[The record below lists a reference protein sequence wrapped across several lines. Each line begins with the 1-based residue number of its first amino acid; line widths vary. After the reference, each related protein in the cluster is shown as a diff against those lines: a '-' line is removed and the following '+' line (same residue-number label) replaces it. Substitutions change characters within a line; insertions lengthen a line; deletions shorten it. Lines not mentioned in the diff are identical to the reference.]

1 MSKLL
6 ELQEKRANIW
16 EQAKA
21 FLDEKQAAGDTLST
35 EDAATYDKMET
46 DVMALGKEIDR
57 LKTQAAI
64 DLELSR
70 PASTAIVNKPAKQD
84 VTKHGRFSDAYA
96 PAFWDSMRGKS
107 RPEIRNT
114 LKEGAD
120 PQGGYL
126 VPDEFER
133 TLIQMLAEENVL
145 RSLSHVIQTASGD
158 HKIPVV
164 ASEGT
169 AAWTDEEAAYTESNT
184 TFGQVSIGAHKL
196 GTLVKVSEELLND
209 SAFDLEG
216 YMAQEFAR
224 RLGNAEEEA
233 FLTGTGTDRPSG
245 ILVDTAGA
253 SDGSTAAS
261 ATAITFDDLIEL
273 YYSLREP
280 YRKSATLLLHESTV
294 KAIRKLKDTQGQY
307 IWQPSVSADVP
318 DKILNC
324 PVVTSRYM
332 PQMAAD
338 AKTVLF
344 GDFSYYWIADRQGRT
359 FKRLNELY
367 AVTGQVGFLGSQRVD
382 AKIVLPEAIKT
393 LKQASK

>member
-35 EDAATYDKMET
+35 EDAATYDKMEA

-70 PASTAIVNKPAKQD
+70 PTSTAIVNKPAKQD

-169 AAWTDEEAAYTESNT
+169 AA
-184 TFGQVSIGAHKL
+184 
-196 GTLVKVSEELLND
+196 
-209 SAFDLEG
+209 
-216 YMAQEFAR
+216 
-224 RLGNAEEEA
+224 
-233 FLTGTGTDRPSG
+233 
-245 ILVDTAGA
+245 
-253 SDGSTAAS
+253 
-261 ATAITFDDLIEL
+261 
-273 YYSLREP
+273 
-280 YRKSATLLLHESTV
+280 
-294 KAIRKLKDTQGQY
+294 
-307 IWQPSVSADVP
+307 
-318 DKILNC
+318 
-324 PVVTSRYM
+324 
-332 PQMAAD
+332 
-338 AKTVLF
+338 
-344 GDFSYYWIADRQGRT
+344 
-359 FKRLNELY
+359 
-367 AVTGQVGFLGSQRVD
+367 
-382 AKIVLPEAIKT
+382 
-393 LKQASK
+393 

>member
-1 MSKLL
+1 MNKLL

-21 FLDEKQAAGDTLST
+21 FLNEKQAAGDTLST
-35 EDAATYDKMET
+35 EDAATYDKMEA

-64 DLELSR
+64 DLELSK
-70 PASTAIVNKPAKQD
+70 PTSSAIVNQPAKQD
-84 VTKHGRFSDAYA
+84 TTKHGRFSDAYA

-184 TFGQVSIGAHKL
+184 TFGQVSIGTHKL

-224 RLGNAEEEA
+224 RLGNAEEES

-253 SDGSTAAS
+253 SDGSTAA
-261 ATAITFDDLIEL
+261 ATTAITFDDLIEL

>member
-64 DLELSR
+64 DLELSK
-70 PASTAIVNKPAKQD
+70 PTSTAIVNKPAKQD
-84 VTKHGRFSDAYA
+84 TMKHGRFSDAYA

-145 RSLSHVIQTASGD
+145 RSL
-158 HKIPVV
+158 P
-164 ASEGT
+164 
-169 AAWTDEEAAYTESNT
+169 
-184 TFGQVSIGAHKL
+184 
-196 GTLVKVSEELLND
+196 
-209 SAFDLEG
+209 
-216 YMAQEFAR
+216 M
-224 RLGNAEEEA
+224 
-233 FLTGTGTDRPSG
+233 
-245 ILVDTAGA
+245 
-253 SDGSTAAS
+253 
-261 ATAITFDDLIEL
+261 
-273 YYSLREP
+273 
-280 YRKSATLLLHESTV
+280 
-294 KAIRKLKDTQGQY
+294 
-307 IWQPSVSADVP
+307 
-318 DKILNC
+318 
-324 PVVTSRYM
+324 
-332 PQMAAD
+332 
-338 AKTVLF
+338 
-344 GDFSYYWIADRQGRT
+344 
-359 FKRLNELY
+359 
-367 AVTGQVGFLGSQRVD
+367 
-382 AKIVLPEAIKT
+382 
-393 LKQASK
+393 

>member
-35 EDAATYDKMET
+35 EDAATYDKMEA

-126 VPDEFER
+126 GEITSDYYLDPTVDNNTDGYPHQR
-133 TLIQMLAEENVL
+133 TVKWLSDTSRKNLSKPL
-145 RSLSHVIQTASGD
+145 RSSLKVHRTTANLSHHSTEIDTLCHGKIFTDMSLPRTIDVSYPLRPNFNID
-158 HKIPVV
+158 FKIPTNM
-164 ASEGT
+164 SS
-169 AAWTDEEAAYTESNT
+169 DEAQRLSAYFS
-184 TFGQVSIGAHKL
+184 S
-196 GTLVKVSEELLND
+196 
-209 SAFDLEG
+209 
-216 YMAQEFAR
+216 
-224 RLGNAEEEA
+224 
-233 FLTGTGTDRPSG
+233 
-245 ILVDTAGA
+245 
-253 SDGSTAAS
+253 
-261 ATAITFDDLIEL
+261 L
-273 YYSLREP
+273 YFQ
-280 YRKSATLLLHESTV
+280 K
-294 KAIRKLKDTQGQY
+294 
-307 IWQPSVSADVP
+307 
-318 DKILNC
+318 
-324 PVVTSRYM
+324 
-332 PQMAAD
+332 
-338 AKTVLF
+338 
-344 GDFSYYWIADRQGRT
+344 
-359 FKRLNELY
+359 
-367 AVTGQVGFLGSQRVD
+367 
-382 AKIVLPEAIKT
+382 
-393 LKQASK
+393 